1 MVRWLSLALLVVSA
15 CRSNPAAVVS
25 PPSGP
30 TSRWSASAAPP
41 PSPRL
46 ADLPAP
52 SRITRAVSAHFEGH
66 AGRRIHI
73 QLDRPIY
80 QPGET
85 IWIKTWDLRARDMG
99 GSHGNRGLRYELV
112 SPRGSVVLSK
122 LVREEDGMATND
134 MVLPEGLRGGEH
146 RLRVTT
152 LDGQVAERPVLVS
165 SYEPPR
171 IKKKLE
177 LLRKAYGPGDEVT
190 ATIEVHRPT
199 GEALGRHPL
208 TAAPQLDGQALP
220 RVALQTDSEGS
231 GLVRFRLPERIEVGD
246 GLLTVLVEDG
256 GVTESITRR
265 IPILLRKV
273 RLALYPEGG
282 DLVAGL
288 ETRVYFA
295 AVNPQGKP
303 ADVEGRVVDGA
314 GRAVARLRSY
324 FHGLG
329 RLALTPQ
336 PGRRYHVEITRPK
349 GIADRFE
356 LPAARA
362 EGCVLNTYDDP
373 DGRVEAIVAR
383 VRCTSARRVVVAALL
398 RERLVDAAAIQVPA
412 GRAAIVHLRSADA
425 RLNRAQGVARVT
437 LFDEQVNPIAER
449 LVYRNRESGL
459 KVELQTD
466 RASYTPREAVT
477 VRVRTTDGS
486 GEPVPAELALSA
498 VDDTVLSF
506 ADDKTGNMLARL
518 YLEPEVPFEIHEP
531 NQYFDPK
538 NDKAPRALDLLVGTA
553 GYRRFA
559 WRQVLDSPPPPPRME
574 RVARR
579 RKWRADDRP
588 EPALAMAAPQPAL
601 PAGPAERPFAAA
613 KEMEPPAELARVAR
627 PSAPPLHPGAP
638 PRGREE
644 RRAPP
649 EPAAAPE
656 PPPAP
661 VAGAD
666 DAEDGAPLAFGPR
679 EDAPPLHPGAPL
691 QGREEGRVRAM
702 PMAPPEP
709 GPMMEM
715 EALAR
720 PHRQRRQ
727 WARARRERPELGAGG
742 ERRRW
747 AAFRGAEARPE
758 APSWAPVRLF
768 PAPAYREDDR
778 PGRRTDFRQTIHWA
792 PRVRTGRDGR
802 ATVRF
807 HVSDAITSF
816 RVLAEGVG
824 RGLAGHAEEVF
835 KSSLPFSMHV
845 KLPLEISAG
854 DRPELPLILTNETKR
869 PLDVEVE
876 AGFGAPLRVVGR
888 TDGPQRLRLGA
899 GQRRTL
905 FYRLRVDGMR
915 GQARVTF
922 AARAGGL
929 SDELTRQVTVVPP
942 GFPVE
947 LSLGGEALGTI
958 AQRLELEGAIPGS
971 ATGSVRLYPSPV
983 ATMVSGLE
991 GMVREPVG
999 CFEQA
1004 SSANYPNVMVLQ
1016 YVKEQRVEDAA
1027 LIKRSTVL
1035 LQHGYDKLTGYE
1047 SKDRGYEWFGA
1058 NPGHEALTAYGLL
1071 QFKDMAQVHDG
1082 VSQEM
1087 IRRTADWLR
1096 GRRDGG
1102 GGYLRNE
1109 RALDSFGRA
1118 SKEVT
1123 DAYITYSLTEAG
1135 EQGLETEVEQQARLA
1150 RETRDAYLL
1159 ALATNTLINAK
1170 RPGARAAL
1178 GRLVAMQQEDGAWTD
1193 ADHSITRSGGET
1205 LKIETT
1211 ALATLALLKSRA
1223 HAERVRRAVR
1233 WLSEHRGGFG
1243 QWGTTQATVLA
1254 LRTLVENARASRQTR
1269 HAGSIR
1275 LRVNGKPAGQADYKA
1290 GQRDTLVLDRLPLHR
1305 GANQLTLVH
1314 AGKEAMPYSV
1324 AVSYRVKLPPSS
1336 PQAAVG
1342 LTTTLARQ
1350 QARLGE
1356 TVRLTARIDN
1366 RTAQG
1371 QPMTLARLGFPG
1383 GLRYQDWQLK
1393 ELREKGEI
1401 AFFETRPRE
1410 VILYLR
1416 QLAPSEQ
1423 RTLSLDLVAELPG
1436 RYTGPASRAYLY
1448 YTNEHK
1454 TWAPPHSIEI
1464 QP

>member
-1 MVRWLSLALLVVSA
+1 MVRWLILAVLVVSA
-15 CRSNPAAVVS
+15 CRSNPAPVLA
-25 PPSGP
+25 PRGGP

-52 SRITRAVSAHFEGH
+52 SRITRAITAHFEGH

-85 IWIKTWDLRARDMG
+85 IWIKTWDLRARDMA
-99 GSHGNRGLRYELV
+99 GSHDNRGLRYELV

-122 LVREEDGMATND
+122 LVEEEDGMATND

-152 LDGQVAERPVLVS
+152 LDGHVAERPVLVS

-177 LLRKAYGPGDEVT
+177 FLRKAYGPGDEVT

-220 RVALQTDSEGS
+220 RVALQTDSEGN
-231 GLVRFRLPERIEVGD
+231 GLVRFRLPGRIEVGD

-256 GVTESITRR
+256 GITESITRR
-265 IPILLRKV
+265 VPILLRKV

-282 DLVAGL
+282 ELVAGL

-295 AVNPQGKP
+295 AVTPQGKP
-303 ADVEGRVVDGA
+303 ADIEGRVVDET

-329 RLALTPQ
+329 RVALTPQ
-336 PGRRYHVEITRPK
+336 AGRRYHVEITRPK

-356 LPAARA
+356 LPAVRA

-373 DGRVEAIVAR
+373 DGLVEAIVAR
-383 VRCTSARRVVVAALL
+383 VRCTAARRVVVAALL
-398 RERLVDAAAIQVPA
+398 RERLVDAAAVQVPA
-412 GRAAIVHLRSADA
+412 GRAAIVRLRSADA
-425 RLNRAQGVARVT
+425 KLNRAQGIARVT
-437 LFDEQVNPIAER
+437 LFDEQINPIAER

-459 KVELQTD
+459 RVELKTD
-466 RASYTPREAVT
+466 RESYTPREEVT
-477 VRVRTTDGS
+477 VRVRTTDGA
-486 GEPVPAELALSA
+486 GQPVPAELALSA

-518 YLEPEVPFEIHEP
+518 YLEPEIPFEIHEP

-559 WRQVLDSPPPPPRME
+559 WRQVLDSPPPPPQKE

-579 RKWRADDRP
+579 RKWRADEQP

-613 KEMEPPAELARVAR
+613 REMEPPAELARVAR
-627 PSAPPLHPGAP
+627 PGAPPLP
-638 PRGREE
+638 PEARPPGREE
-644 RRAPP
+644 RRAP
-649 EPAAAPE
+649 AAPE

-666 DAEDGAPLAFGPR
+666 AEELAFAPR
-679 EDAPPLHPGAPL
+679 ERHAA
-691 QGREEGRVRAM
+691 
-702 PMAPPEP
+702 PMAPPE
-709 GPMMEM
+709 PMMEM

-720 PHRQRRQ
+720 PRHLRRQ
-727 WARARRERPELGAGG
+727 WARARRERPGLGAGG
-742 ERRRW
+742 ERRRRW
-747 AAFRGAEARPE
+747 AAFRGAQAAPE

-792 PRVRTGRDGR
+792 PSVRTGRDGR

-816 RVLAEGVG
+816 RILAEGVG
-824 RGLAGHAEEVF
+824 RGLAGRAEEVF

-854 DRPELPLILTNETKR
+854 DRPELPLILTNETGR

-876 AGFGAPLRVVGR
+876 AGFGAPLRLVGR
-888 TDGPQRLRLGA
+888 PDGPQRLRLGPR
-899 GQRRTL
+899 QRRTL
-905 FYRLRVDGMR
+905 FYHLRVDGMR
-915 GQARVTF
+915 GRARVTF

-947 LSLGGEALGTI
+947 LSLGGEALG
-958 AQRLELEGAIPGS
+958 ALSRRLELEGAIPGS

-1016 YVKEQRVEDAA
+1016 YVKEQRVEDAG

-1087 IRRTADWLR
+1087 IRRTAGWLR
-1096 GRRDGG
+1096 GRRDGS
-1102 GGYLRNE
+1102 GGYQRND

-1135 EQGLETEVEQQARLA
+1135 EQGLEPEVEQQARLA

-1170 RPGARAAL
+1170 RPDARGALA
-1178 GRLVAMQQEDGAWTD
+1178 RLVAMQQEDGAWTD

-1205 LKIETT
+1205 LRIETT

-1254 LRTLVENARASRQTR
+1254 LRALVENARANRQTR

-1275 LRVNGKPAGQADYKA
+1275 LRVNGKPAGQIDYKA
-1290 GQRDTLVLDRLPLHR
+1290 GQRDTLVLDPLPLHP

-1314 AGKEAMPYSV
+1314 AGKEAMPYSI

-1336 PQAAVG
+1336 PQAVVG
-1342 LTTTLARQ
+1342 LTTALSRE
-1350 QARLGE
+1350 QAKLGE
-1356 TVRLTARIDN
+1356 TVRLTARIEN
-1366 RTAQG
+1366 RTARG

-1383 GLRYQDWQLK
+1383 GLRFQDWQLK
-1393 ELREKGEI
+1393 ELREKGEV

-1416 QLAPSEQ
+1416 QLAPGEH
-1423 RTLSLDLVAELPG
+1423 RALSLDLVAELPG

-1454 TWAPPHSIEI
+1454 TWAPPHSVEI
-1464 QP
+1464 RP